1 MLIDV
6 NVLFEMPLQVA
17 CFPPPLTEHLRKLH
31 AQAGAATEGR
41 QLLWLVSLNDRVA
54 QKVSQLIWEM

>member
-1 MLIDV
+1 
-6 NVLFEMPLQVA
+6 MPLQVA